1 MKSVADME
9 SFWSIRR
16 KSSSRC
22 GPPDDVKYM
31 VDKAHSMGLT
41 ILLDVVH
48 SHASKN
54 VADGLNEWDGT
65 DSCYF
70 HSGPRGTHTLWDS
83 RLFDYTQIETL
94 RFLMSNLRWW
104 VEEYG
109 FDGFRFDG
117 VTSMIY
123 HSHGMSKL

>member
-1 MKSVADME
+1 MAVME
-9 SFWSIRR
+9 HVYYASFGYQVTSFFAPA
-16 KSSSRC
+16 SRC

-83 RLFDYTQIETL
+83 RLFDYTQY
-94 RFLMSNLRWW
+94 
-104 VEEYG
+104 VP
-109 FDGFRFDG
+109 
-117 VTSMIY
+117 
-123 HSHGMSKL
+123 